1 MTKEE
6 VLNRLTALVSRQKGI
21 DYPLTT
27 DMRLKDDLMMD
38 SVELMMFVIAVEETF
53 RMSIN
58 DERMDHF
65 VTAGDVIDVILE

>member
-1 MTKEE
+1 
-6 VLNRLTALVSRQKGI
+6 
-21 DYPLTT
+21 
-27 DMRLKDDLMMD
+27 MRLKDDLMMD